1 MESQNKIWLWALV
14 AVLILAAAGW
24 MWVSSREAVAP
35 SISETAGPA
44 LTADDTTSAIEAEL
58 NATDFGDVGKE
69 LQSTEA
75 DLQSL

>member
-1 MESQNKIWLWALV
+1 MESQNKTWLWALV

-24 MWVSSREAVAP
+24 MSWSSRQAVAP
-35 SISETAGPA
+35 SVSETAGSA
-44 LTADDTTSAIEAEL
+44 LTVEDTTSAIEAEL
-58 NATDFGDVGKE
+58 NATDFGDVDKE